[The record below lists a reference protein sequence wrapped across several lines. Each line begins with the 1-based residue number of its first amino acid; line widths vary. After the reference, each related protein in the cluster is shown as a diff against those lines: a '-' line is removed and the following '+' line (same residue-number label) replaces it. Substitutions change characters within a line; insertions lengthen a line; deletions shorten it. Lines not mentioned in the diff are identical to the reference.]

1 MRCPNCG
8 SPVHP
13 AWTSCRGCGAS
24 LEALKSPAIAWAM
37 PTPKPLFEGARRAF
51 ERVTSTPALR
61 VSAPKVRAPRIAIPA
76 GAASAA
82 SRVTATTARLGWSA
96 PQLRAWL
103 VPVLLVAAVGAFAL
117 VIVLAGA
124 VGAALLDAARAHAS
138 TAESTKQLADL
149 KAAMTS
155 ADQARVT
162 LQTTAQQAQT
172 NVSSITSQRDDLQ
185 KKLDDTSKQIT
196 EVQAKL
202 TTAESTANEQTKLT
216 GLQKQQIKALSDCL
230 SGTQV
235 AVEFG
240 RSGRWNS
247 ADLALQTVAASC
259 TAAKSAQ

>member
-24 LEALKSPAIAWAM
+24 LEALKAPAIAWAM

-51 ERVTSTPALR
+51 ERAKSPTPQVDA
-61 VSAPKVRAPRIAIPA
+61 SKVHVPEMAIPA

-82 SRVTATTARLGWSA
+82 SRMTASTARLGWSA

-117 VIVLAGA
+117 ALVLAGA
-124 VGAALLDAARAHAS
+124 VGAARLDATRAHA
-138 TAESTKQLADL
+138 AANESAQQLADV

-155 ADQARVT
+155 ADQARVA
-162 LQTTAQQAQT
+162 LQTSAQQAQQ
-172 NVSSITSQRDDLQ
+172 SATSQRDDLQ
-185 KKLDDTSKQIT
+185 KKLDDASKQIT
-196 EVQAKL
+196 DVQAKL
-202 TTAESTANEQTKLT
+202 TTAESTANEQTKLA
-216 GLQKQQIKALSDCL
+216 GLQKQQIKVLSDCL

-235 AVEFG
+235 AIEFG

-247 ADLALQTVAASC
+247 ADLALSTIAASC
-259 TAAKSAQ
+259 TAAKAAQ